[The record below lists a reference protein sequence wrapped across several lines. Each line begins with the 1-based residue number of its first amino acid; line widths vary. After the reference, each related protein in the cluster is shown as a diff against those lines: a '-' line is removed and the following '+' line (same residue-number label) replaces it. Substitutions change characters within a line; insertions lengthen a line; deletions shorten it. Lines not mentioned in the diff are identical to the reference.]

1 MKVDGSE
8 SDTTINLVDISEE
21 QDWTPDCE
29 NSSIVSMYNF
39 SVRAVTLDDEEVY
52 FGDWS
57 PVEVT
62 PGYCSGKEKQRASS
76 MFLEIYSGYRIDVK
90 LSCYFGG
97 SKTAVFPPKTMKTM
111 IRKTIASF
119 VNILSV
125 SGELL

>member
-90 LSCYFGG
+90 LSLLRGKQDRCFSPENNEHDDKNDNCELRKHPLGFGRI
-97 SKTAVFPPKTMKTM
+97 AV
-111 IRKTIASF
+111 
-119 VNILSV
+119 
-125 SGELL
+125 